1 MKNYGIIITYLFNS
15 GFIVETEKHLLLFD
29 YYKDQTNQG
38 SQEQSKRVE
47 KKILATDKKVF
58 IFVSH
63 RHKDHFNPVILEWS
77 KLRAEINYFLSD
89 DIKPVQKNEGI
100 KLVAPYQQLEVDDLN
115 TKTYGSTDEGVSFL
129 VKVDELTLFH
139 AGDLN
144 WWYWWDDPEEEIK
157 MAEHRFKAEIEKM
170 KGERIDLAFFPVDPR
185 LEHNYSIGGEYFIQ
199 QLHPK
204 VLIPMHFG
212 TDYEIL
218 SSFVA
223 KVQDFDTKVIN
234 ITSSP
239 QEILL

>member
-1 MKNYGIIITYLFNS
+1 MRNYGIKITYLFNS

-29 YYKDQTNQG
+29 YYQDQANQG
-38 SQEQSKRVE
+38 SHEKSKKVE
-47 KKILATDKKVF
+47 KKFVDTDKKAF

-63 RHKDHFNPVILEWS
+63 RHKDHFNPVILEWG
-77 KLRAEINYFLSD
+77 KLRAEINYFLSN
-89 DIKPVQKNEGI
+89 DIKPARKNEGI

-139 AGDLN
+139 AGDRN

-223 KVQDFDTKVIN
+223 KVQDFDTKVLK
-234 ITSSP
+234 ITGSP